1 MQDIKDKLTADIAD
15 IEWRDL
21 IPHSQRDAVIVVTP
35 PLKLVEVGVAIA
47 TDNTQLVQHWI
58 SEDLIHK
65 PSAQQLSQWNA
76 QPNIQFRTLIV
87 QPFVLVAIVQK

>member
-1 MQDIKDKLTADIAD
+1 MQDIKNKLATDIAD

-35 PLKLVEVGVAIA
+35 HLSLVEVGVAIA
-47 TDNTQLVQHWI
+47 TDNTQSVQHWI

-76 QPNIQFRTLIV
+76 QPEIEFRTLIV
-87 QPFVLVAIVQK
+87 QPFVLVTRVQE